1 MVLIL
6 RNLALI
12 FIGLTMFA
20 CSSTDMTG
28 SWTNSDFKGPIK
40 KVYVVGIAKSEMNR
54 RIFEDAFSNQ
64 FFSKGVSSEASYR
77 DITFSKDVNKEVLA
91 KKMAERG
98 CDSVVLTRLIGQRK
112 ETCDYHCVRSRVFT
126 GSVLRRLWALQSPRP
141 LRKLGELLRSPAC
154 FFLYANHNNRA
165 RYSDR

>member
-12 FIGLTMFA
+12 FMGLTIAA

-64 FFSKGVSSEASYR
+64 FFSKGLKKRFLPKKWLSVGVIPSY
-77 DITFSKDVNKEVLA
+77 
-91 KKMAERG
+91 
-98 CDSVVLTRLIGQRK
+98 
-112 ETCDYHCVRSRVFT
+112 
-126 GSVLRRLWALQSPRP
+126 
-141 LRKLGELLRSPAC
+141 
-154 FFLYANHNNRA
+154 
-165 RYSDR
+165 